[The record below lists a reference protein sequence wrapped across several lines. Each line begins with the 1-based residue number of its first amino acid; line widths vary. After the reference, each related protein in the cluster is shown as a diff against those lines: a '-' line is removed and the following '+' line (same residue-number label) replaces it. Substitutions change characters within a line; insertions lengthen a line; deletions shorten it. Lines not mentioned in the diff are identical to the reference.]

1 MVPAPPRRG
10 RHRKWRRAPA
20 CSRVCMAGPG
30 PAGGAVALE
39 VPEEE
44 RLFLRHHPLLSPAGP
59 GKVRCRLTGHE
70 IPCRLSELQ
79 AYTNGKKYQ
88 RLIKTAREFD
98 YGKFE
103 PHIVP
108 STKNLHQLFCKLTLR
123 HINKLPEH
131 VLRHVQGKRYQKAL
145 KMYEECQ
152 KEGVGYVPPCLRQK
166 KQRTQ
171 HPDDHTN
178 GSRQPYR
185 KEEFW
190 EPKSSDEDGEET
202 DDSMSDLYPPALFPE
217 KSPSAPQT
225 SKGSDD
231 FATDSEDEGAKQNGD
246 ATGEDGRMD
255 VSRAVGSKRGKKQSG
270 PLKKKFKSRHR
281 KPKNFKKVTNG
292 K

>member
-1 MVPAPPRRG
+1 GVA
-10 RHRKWRRAPA
+10 
-20 CSRVCMAGPG
+20 MA
-30 PAGGAVALE
+30 E
-39 VPEEE
+39 VPEAE
-44 RLFLRHHPLLSPAGP
+44 RQFLQQHPLLSLVEQ

-70 IPCRLSELQ
+70 MPCRLSELQ

-123 HINKLPEH
+123 HINKFPEH

-145 KMYEECQ
+145 KRYEQCQ
-152 KEGVGYVPPCLRQK
+152 KDGLEFVPACLRQK
-166 KQRTQ
+166 KQQRMQ
-171 HPDDHTN
+171 QPEEQMN
-178 GSRQPYR
+178 GSRRPSG

-190 EPKSSDEDGEET
+190 EPRSSDEDGEET

-217 KSPSAPQT
+217 KSPAAPQAT
-225 SKGSDD
+225 RGSDD
-231 FATDSEDEGAKQNGD
+231 YTMDSEDDGAQQNGD
-246 ATGEDGRMD
+246 LNGGQSGRAGA
-255 VSRAVGSKRGKKQSG
+255 SRAAASKREKKQSG
-270 PLKKKFKSRHR
+270 PSKKRFKSHHQ
-281 KPKNFKKVTNG
+281 KPKNFKKTING